1 MDYPIDLVLRVNE
14 IYHDVEGQDYEERHP
29 EIFAGEAA
37 RWKAIGQSLL
47 AGNSSKIRV
56 LDVGSGTGFVPLQ
69 IGPFLNKD
77 DQLICSDVSANMLR
91 VCEAALSHR
100 FEFSIEYLKLD
111 GKTIDLASDSLDYVT
126 LNSVLHHVPDLS
138 IFFKEIDRLMKT
150 GGRLIICH
158 EPNRRF
164 YAHGFLWHNSRF
176 TEMLMSPRKLIGLM
190 LRKLGLY
197 DLVRTV
203 FTVSDPG
210 VQRHRAIADDVNRRL
225 LDERVIDAPLS
236 SSQVAEI
243 VDIHSPTAGGGRHKD
258 RGIDVSEI
266 VARYLPEYEVES
278 LETYGHLPDVSR
290 NRIVRWYDSVL
301 ARVFPD
307 AGATLLVILRKT

>member
-1 MDYPIDLVLRVNE
+1 
-14 IYHDVEGQDYEERHP
+14 
-29 EIFAGEAA
+29 
-37 RWKAIGQSLL
+37 
-47 AGNSSKIRV
+47 
-56 LDVGSGTGFVPLQ
+56 
-69 IGPFLNKD
+69 
-77 DQLICSDVSANMLR
+77 
-91 VCEAALSHR
+91 
-100 FEFSIEYLKLD
+100 
-111 GKTIDLASDSLDYVT
+111 

-203 FTVSDPG
+203 FSVSDPG

-225 LDERVIDAPLS
+225 LDEHVIDAPLS
-236 SSQVAEI
+236 SNQVAEI

>member
-1 MDYPIDLVLRVNE
+1 MDYPIELVLRVNE
-14 IYHDVEGQDYEERHP
+14 IYHDVEGRDYEDRHP

-37 RWKAIGQSLL
+37 RWKAIGRALL
-47 AGNSSKIRV
+47 AENCSTIRL

-69 IGPFLNKD
+69 IGPFLKSD
-77 DQLICSDVSANMLR
+77 DHLICSDVSANMLR
-91 VCEAALSHR
+91 VCEATLSHK
-100 FEFSIEYLKLD
+100 FEFPIEYLKLD
-111 GKTIDLASDSLDYVT
+111 GKTIDLASESLDYVT

-138 IFFKEIDRLMKT
+138 IFFKEIDRLMKA

-197 DLVRTV
+197 DLVRKV

-225 LDERVIDAPLS
+225 LDEHVIDAPLS
-236 SSQVAEI
+236 SNQVAEI

-266 VARYLPEYEVES
+266 VARHLPDFEVES
-278 LETYGHLPDVSR
+278 LETYGYLPDVSR

-301 ARVFPD
+301 ASKFPD
-307 AGATLLVILRKT
+307 AGATMLVILRKT